1 MVAQPGMVVVD
12 QPMRQRASITFSP
25 IHLILP
31 MFEVTGEFALRPRVS
46 VAGILG
52 LGAIKVSGET
62 FGIFEIGAQGRFYV
76 LGDFTH
82 GLNLGVELLYLG
94 ISNAGSSSGFLAN
107 GAGLSLGP
115 LLGYKLAT
123 RVGFTLDIQG
133 GAAFVVAGAR
143 ASGGGTT
150 ATASQSQIIP
160 VLNLNLGW
168 SF

>member
-1 MVAQPGMVVVD
+1 VVTQPTVVD
-12 QPMRQRASITFSP
+12 PGPRQRVSVTFSP
-25 IHLILP
+25 VHLILP
-31 MFEVTGEFALRPRVS
+31 MVELTGEFALRPRVS

-52 LGAIKVSGET
+52 LGAVRVSGET
-62 FGIFEIGAQGRFYV
+62 FGVFEIGAQGRFYL

-82 GLNLGVELLYLG
+82 GLNLALEFIYLG
-94 ISNAGSSSGFLAN
+94 ISNAGSGSGFLAS

-133 GAAFVVAGAR
+133 GAAVVAVGAR
-143 ASGGGTT
+143 ASGGGTS
-150 ATASQSQIIP
+150 ATASDSRFIP